1 MINTLKRGTFNY
13 TLQYSSCRPHH
24 ARLMHTST
32 CLSSSA
38 SPANDDDSNV
48 PIFYP
53 DIPGVMKQIETE
65 QIYEEQYNHD
75 YDATMDSNVQV
86 WMVSQSMVEGE
97 GKPFKSIP
105 SSFISNERN
114 NTNESVLKQSA
125 MFENI
130 TSTLAA
136 RDARNRFVPGS
147 GFLKRSFGT
156 LRHFSSTNSIL
167 FSKTPFHYAILESTP
182 YDVLHITKKATRSEI
197 KSSYY
202 ALVKQ
207 LHPDTASPDL
217 SDKEKNARLE
227 KFRTAVKAYEL
238 LMDNKKRSMYDQ
250 FGVGWAEPGR
260 PRSAAF
266 RPRSGDD
273 VEHWQMWTEILRR
286 AKYRHGASWQRMA
299 QNPYYQYH
307 FYGHTRMTPEDA
319 KKQKEAT
326 PLNQKIFVALF
337 VFTSVLTVIQI
348 GGLRAYG
355 TRDSNIAIRH
365 NAQIAQNL
373 EDARQAAR
381 SEEGLQ
387 RQRQMLER
395 AREHKRAR
403 EEYMLDALPSSQISL

>member
-1 MINTLKRGTFNY
+1 M
-13 TLQYSSCRPHH
+13 
-24 ARLMHTST
+24 
-32 CLSSSA
+32 CLSSSD
-38 SPANDDDSNV
+38 SPANDDDSDV
-48 PIFYP
+48 QIFYP
-53 DIPGVMKQIETE
+53 DIPGAMKQIELE
-65 QIYEEQYNHD
+65 QIYEEQYSHD
-75 YDATMDSNVQV
+75 YDVTMDSNAQV
-86 WMVSQSMVEGE
+86 WMLSQSMVDGE
-97 GKPFKSIP
+97 GDPFKSIP
-105 SSFISNERN
+105 SSFLSAEKS
-114 NTNESVLKQSA
+114 NTNESVLKRSA
-125 MFENI
+125 MLENN

-136 RDARNRFVPGS
+136 RNARDRFVPCS
-147 GFLKRSFGT
+147 GFSKRSIGS

-167 FSKTPFHYAILESTP
+167 FAKTSSQCATLESTP
-182 YDVLHITKKATRSEI
+182 YDVLHIPKKATRSEI

-202 ALVKQ
+202 ALVKE

-250 FGVGWAEPGR
+250 FGVGWADPGR
-260 PRSAAF
+260 PRSATF
-266 RPRSGDD
+266 RPRSDDD

-307 FYGHTRMTPEDA
+307 FYGYTSMTPEDA
-319 KKQKEAT
+319 KRQKEAT

-403 EEYMLDALPSSQISL
+403 EEYMLDALPASSQISQ